1 MLFLLNDTVIE
12 IEAPEARVLAR
23 WRDMGCGDPRKM
35 RASDAVEFA
44 KSALH
49 PWVGQTAAADTE
61 LLKDLAA
68 LIVSKTGANSLIL
81 KPLADGLY
89 EARLQDVQP
98 LVLETFRA
106 GAANDRG
113 ERQTASA

>member
-23 WRDMGCGDPRKM
+23 WRLMGCGDPRKL

-44 KSALH
+44 KTKLH
-49 PWVGQTAAADTE
+49 PWMGQTAAADAD
-61 LLKDLAA
+61 LLMDIAA

-81 KPLADGLY
+81 KPIAGGLY
-89 EARLQDVQP
+89 EARLQDVRP

-113 ERQTASA
+113 ERSSASA

>member
-12 IEAPEARVLAR
+12 IDAPEARVLAR
-23 WRDMGCGDPRKM
+23 WRDMGCGDPRKL

-44 KSALH
+44 KTQLH
-49 PWVGQTAAADTE
+49 PWMGRTAEADPD
-61 LLKDLAA
+61 LLGDIAA

-81 KPLADGLY
+81 KPIAGGLF
-89 EARLQDVQP
+89 EARLQDVRP

-106 GAANDRG
+106 GVANDRDD
-113 ERQTASA
+113 RQSASA

>member
-12 IEAPEARVLAR
+12 IDAPEARVLSR
-23 WRDMGCGDPRKM
+23 WRDMGCGDPRKL

-44 KSALH
+44 KVQLH
-49 PWVGQTAAADTE
+49 PWTGQTSAADET
-61 LLKDLAA
+61 LLKDIAA

-81 KPLADGLY
+81 KPIAGGQF
-89 EARLQDVQP
+89 EARLQDVRP

-106 GAANDRG
+106 GAANDQSEQR
-113 ERQTASA
+113 TATA